1 MADTGVGIAPEEIHA
16 IFEEDQRAENA
27 AAYAGSGI
35 GLFIVR
41 ALVEAHGGRVE
52 VKSTLGQGTR
62 FSVILPTA

>member
-1 MADTGVGIAPEEIHA
+1 MADTGVGIAPEEIPT
-16 IFEEDQRAENA
+16 IFEEYQRAENA
-27 AAYAGSGI
+27 TPYAGSGI
-35 GLFIVR
+35 GLFIVK